1 MTTSKS
7 PAQPPVSSDE
17 GLPEALRRD
26 AALQPPE
33 PGDGAEAGRSG
44 YSSDFLGNRVEPPSI
59 DASLLEDTVQLD
71 GSGIIPYTHFSLSL
85 SKSRRFARWVAWNID
100 GGALKRISRKGISF
114 IKDPRVPAEFQNG
127 DELYSG
133 NRLDRGH
140 LARRADLLWGTL
152 SDAQGANRDS
162 FFFTNITPQMDDFN
176 QSSKDGLWGRL
187 EDAVFADVD
196 VDDLRVSVFG
206 GPVFHDDDRVYRG
219 TRLPREFWKIIVFIE
234 QGQVK
239 SHAFL
244 LTQNLNPFEALDLD
258 EFRVFQITVAE
269 LEERTRLQ
277 FAEELRNADVLT
289 APAAIEDREPLTHSA
304 DIQW

>member
-1 MTTSKS
+1 MTISKS
-7 PAQPPVSSDE
+7 QAQAPVTPDE
-17 GLPEALRRD
+17 KLRDALPRD
-26 AALQPPE
+26 AALQPPDA
-33 PGDGAEAGRSG
+33 GDTGPRG
-44 YSSDFLGNRVEPPSI
+44 YSSDFLGNRLEPPTI
-59 DASLLEDTVQLD
+59 DASLLEDTVQFD
-71 GSGIIPYTHFSLSL
+71 GSEIIPYTHFSLTL

-100 GGALKRISRKGISF
+100 GGVLKKVSRKGISF
-114 IKDPRVPAEFQNG
+114 IKDPRISAEFQTG
-127 DELYSG
+127 DEVYSG

-152 SDAQGANRDS
+152 SDAQSANKDS

-176 QSSKDGLWGRL
+176 QSSKDGVWGRL

-196 VDDLRVSVFG
+196 MDDLRVSVFG

-219 TRLPREFWKIIVFIE
+219 TQLPREYWKILVFIE

-258 EFRVFQITVAE
+258 EFRVFQVTVAE

-277 FAEELRNADVLT
+277 FADELRNADVLA
-289 APAAIEDREPLTHSA
+289 APAAFEDREPLTEPA
-304 DIQW
+304 DIEW